1 MVTVKQIFDAQD
13 LSRIWTVA
21 ATSTN
26 ITGLTFKNGRSD
38 YGGAIRF
45 TNNIFNSNIICSF
58 VHGTVMD
65 NGGAVY
71 SNDYVIIEDSIFVGN
86 SAFEDGGAVLS
97 YSANVKNSIFE
108 NNFAYA
114 AEYSQCYGG
123 AIKCADI
130 EVYNSSFLNNH
141 AGDYGGAIYAGS
153 VLIRSS
159 CFKNNY
165 VEDNCGGAVY
175 SNGFKNGI
183 VDISDSIFSN
193 NRALVDGVA
202 IYSKL
207 RVSLK
212 NSTFI
217 NNAASGASVSQC
229 CGGAI
234 SSKNNVK
241 VDNSTFIN
249 NHADDYGGA
258 IYADTVTWVEAVS
271 YFVGNFAEDNQGGAI
286 YTNKFNTDVI
296 SGIFIGNQAKDDDGG
311 AIYINKENHLTFS
324 RCTFKDNYAAD
335 EGGAIYVDS
344 SSSVITLK
352 YYNSFINNHAG
363 DEGQAVFNKG
373 KYGEIKSNWWGIVSP
388 DFSEDLLV
396 EWKAAC
402 FNEMHEDSNPLYKPY
417 EDYFIKSS
425 TIQNSGVQTGNP
437 VKFNDAG
444 AIYNIMQDI
453 KGLSIL
459 NSNLMHG
466 EYIINSLYNGFNV
479 SDKLTMV

>member
-1 MVTVKQIFDAQD
+1 M
-13 LSRIWTVA
+13 
-21 ATSTN
+21 
-26 ITGLTFKNGRSD
+26 
-38 YGGAIRF
+38 
-45 TNNIFNSNIICSF
+45 
-58 VHGTVMD
+58 
-65 NGGAVY
+65 
-71 SNDYVIIEDSIFVGN
+71 
-86 SAFEDGGAVLS
+86 
-97 YSANVKNSIFE
+97 
-108 NNFAYA
+108 
-114 AEYSQCYGG
+114 
-123 AIKCADI
+123 
-130 EVYNSSFLNNH
+130 
-141 AGDYGGAIYAGS
+141 
-153 VLIRSS
+153 
-159 CFKNNY
+159 
-165 VEDNCGGAVY
+165 
-175 SNGFKNGI
+175 
-183 VDISDSIFSN
+183 
-193 NRALVDGVA
+193 
-202 IYSKL
+202 
-207 RVSLK
+207 
-212 NSTFI
+212 
-217 NNAASGASVSQC
+217 
-229 CGGAI
+229 
-234 SSKNNVK
+234 
-241 VDNSTFIN
+241 
-249 NHADDYGGA
+249 
-258 IYADTVTWVEAVS
+258 S